1 MLLAT
6 VYGTKFENKM
16 TNRFSEV
23 AERLGGTWH
32 QIEQKGL
39 DRFLEAY
46 GIGWFKRSMAVKC
59 SPTDTISITDNA
71 ITISY
76 TAVGLI
82 SDSNTYKIGS
92 PTKIKNPI
100 GEIVTAVCEV
110 NNNEI
115 ILNMTGSNAGPV
127 MIRRYLKDNLLYV
140 EQVCYIS

>member
-6 VYGTKFENKM
+6 VYGNKFENKM
-16 TNRFSEV
+16 TNRLSEV

-59 SPTDTISITDNA
+59 SPTDTISVTDNA

-76 TAVGLI
+76 TGTFHNF
-82 SDSNTYKIGS
+82 SK
-92 PTKIKNPI
+92 
-100 GEIVTAVCEV
+100 
-110 NNNEI
+110 
-115 ILNMTGSNAGPV
+115 M
-127 MIRRYLKDNLLYV
+127 LLVFLY
-140 EQVCYIS
+140 QMAYR